1 MTELIKMVQAGVD
14 IGGTGTRIII
24 QGEEGTLS
32 TKTIPTAL
40 FNVVE
45 QEQRSELLASYIL
58 SLIPEGTK
66 LVSLGIGASGPVDT
80 SSGIINN
87 KDTLECF
94 SFFPLVDE
102 LKKLLNVEVGI
113 DNDAV
118 AAVLG
123 EYYFGAGK
131 NSKRLLMVTLGTG
144 IGVALLDNGKPFRT
158 SDGQHPEAGH
168 IPVSGNPTTCYCGL
182 RGCWEMLASR
192 TWLQQNLETLLPEHP
207 FEKKDINFYKEMAKE
222 REDIA
227 SVFHRYGNYLGR
239 GLVTLLTLYGP
250 DLTILSGSAAHY
262 YPLFKEGLEES
273 LTRADAYEI
282 NMKIVPSEL
291 GDTAGALGAIVIP
304 ELS

>member
-1 MTELIKMVQAGVD
+1 MTELINTVKAGVD
-14 IGGTGTRIII
+14 LGGTGTRIII
-24 QGEEGTLS
+24 QGESGTLN

-40 FNVVE
+40 FNNVE
-45 QEQRSELLASYIL
+45 QNARSALLASHIL
-58 SLIPEGTK
+58 ALIPEGMK

-80 SSGIINN
+80 TSGIINN

-94 SFFPLVDE
+94 SFFPLVSE
-102 LKKLLNVEVGI
+102 LQKLLNVKVSI

-123 EYYFGAGK
+123 EYYFGVGK

-168 IPVSGNPTTCYCGL
+168 IPVSGNPNTCYCGL

-192 TWLQQNLETLLPEHP
+192 SWLQQNLEALLPEYP
-207 FEKKDINFYKEMAKE
+207 FEKNDIQFYKSMAEE
-222 REDIA
+222 REDVANI
-227 SVFHRYGNYLGR
+227 FHRYGNYLGR

-262 YPLFKEGLEES
+262 YPLFRTGLEES
-273 LTRADAYEI
+273 LTRADAYAI
-282 NMKIVPSEL
+282 NIKVVPSEL

-304 ELS
+304 ALS

>member
-1 MTELIKMVQAGVD
+1 MSSPTIFAKAGID
-14 IGGTGTRIII
+14 LGGTGTRIII
-24 QGEEGTLS
+24 LGAEGILN
-32 TKTIPTAL
+32 TKTIPTAE
-40 FNVVE
+40 FNRVDK
-45 QEQRSELLASYIL
+45 QHRSAALAAHVA
-58 SLIPEGTK
+58 SLIPDGVE

-80 SSGIINN
+80 TTGVINN

-102 LKKLLNVEVGI
+102 LRERLKVKVGI

-123 EYYFGAGK
+123 EYHFGAGK
-131 NSKRLLMVTLGTG
+131 KSKRLLMVTLGTG

-168 IPVSGNPTTCYCGL
+168 IPVSGNPAVCYCGL

-192 TWLQQNLETLLPEHP
+192 TWLQQNLEALLPDAP
-207 FEKKDINFYKEMAKE
+207 FEKHDVSFYQA
-222 REDIA
+222 IA
-227 SVFHRYGNYLGR
+227 ENRADVANVFHRYGNYLGR

-262 YPLFKEGLEES
+262 YPLFKSGLEES
-273 LTRADAYEI
+273 LTRAQAYAI
-282 NMKIVPSEL
+282 NDRIVPSQL
-291 GDTAGALGAIVIP
+291 GDIAGALGATVIP
-304 ELS
+304 SVA